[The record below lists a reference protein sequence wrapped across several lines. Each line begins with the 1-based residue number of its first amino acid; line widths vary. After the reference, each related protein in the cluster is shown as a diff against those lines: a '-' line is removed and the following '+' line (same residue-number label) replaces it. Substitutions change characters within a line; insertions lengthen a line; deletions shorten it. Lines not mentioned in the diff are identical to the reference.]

1 MLKSSFF
8 FFIWN
13 GACTLRFRQTPIC
26 CRVRIVKHSQL
37 SETVSKIYVLEHRER
52 MPVSSANERALPSSL
67 HLYFMAMRPETDRL
81 YSQFYWAKG
90 HQTWRSLKSPHS
102 VSCLDWKKNPFT
114 QKQLFMGV
122 NSEIINQPTEYHCGC
137 SKSKT
142 HCEIIYFYILS
153 LNSDF
158 KSVSTLIYRT

>member
-1 MLKSSFF
+1 MLKSSF

-81 YSQFYWAKG
+81 YSQFYWANG

-102 VSCLDWKKNPFT
+102 VSCLDWKKKSHLHKNNCLWVWT
-114 QKQLFMGV
+114 LKSSTNQLNTIAAAV
-122 NSEIINQPTEYHCGC
+122 KAKLTV
-137 SKSKT
+137 K
-142 HCEIIYFYILS
+142 
-153 LNSDF
+153 
-158 KSVSTLIYRT
+158 

>member
-1 MLKSSFF
+1 MMAKVFLAFFCSLTNAEIFLFF

-102 VSCLDWKKNPFT
+102 VSCLDWKKKSIYTKTTVYGCELWNH
-114 QKQLFMGV
+114 
-122 NSEIINQPTEYHCGC
+122 QPTNW
-137 SKSKT
+137 
-142 HCEIIYFYILS
+142 IPLW
-153 LNSDF
+153 LQ
-158 KSVSTLIYRT
+158 